1 MSKKSSILLI
11 SFLSFLFFLK
21 PAFAKVVTVDGVG
34 IDRESAL
41 RDATRLA
48 VEQVVGTFIDS
59 QTLMEDLI
67 VQLDEVYKKSQGYVK
82 SVKILNEQQEKN
94 MYRVCTIID
103 VDSSPDGKLMS
114 NLSMILML
122 NDPRIAV
129 IILDYENSNF
139 SENDPESVSSNQSS
153 ISHNTS
159 AERAM
164 NTKLINLG
172 FSHVVDANQII
183 RLKDAQ
189 LLNEIYN
196 GREALN
202 SNIVKDKSIDYLVL
216 GKSRVDVN
224 KVLVPEYGGK
234 GMLETSLIEAKAEL
248 EVKVIKYDTGDLVG
262 TFSVD
267 GRGADSTNTRA
278 ADKSFKVVAEKA
290 AEELGKTFKKFG
302 SKSTEGLQIIVS
314 TDNYGKVEQL
324 RKDLLGVNG
333 VQNVYIREHNS
344 DKSILE
350 VESTQKSHILL
361 QLLKKKSK
369 LGIFVE
375 TISNSTINIKIT

>member
-67 VQLDEVYKKSQGYVK
+67 IQLDEVYKKSQGYIK
-82 SVKILNEQQEKN
+82 SVKILSEQQEKN
-94 MYRVCTIID
+94 MYSIRAIID
-103 VDSSPDGKLMS
+103 VDSSPDGKLMN
-114 NLSMILML
+114 NLSMIFML

-129 IILDYENSNF
+129 VILNDENSHF
-139 SENDPESVSSNQSS
+139 SENDPETASNNQSS

-164 NTKLINLG
+164 NSKLLNLG

-183 RLKDAQ
+183 RLKNSQ
-189 LLNEIYN
+189 MLNEIYN

-202 SNIVKDKSIDYLVL
+202 ENIIKDNSIDYLVL
-216 GKSRVDVN
+216 GKSRVDIN
-224 KVLVPEYGGK
+224 KVSVPEYGGK
-234 GMLETSLIEAKAEL
+234 GMIETSLIEAKAEL
-248 EVKVIKYDTGDLVG
+248 EVKVIKYDTGDLTG

-267 GRGADSTNTRA
+267 GRGADSTNSRA
-278 ADKSFKVVAEKA
+278 ADKSLKIAAEKA
-290 AEELGKTFKKFG
+290 AEELGRTFKKFG
-302 SKSTEGLQIIVS
+302 SKSTVGLQIIVS
-314 TDNYGKVEQL
+314 ADNYDKVEQL
-324 RKDLLGVNG
+324 RKDLLSVNG
-333 VQNVYIREHNS
+333 VQNVYIREHDN
-344 DKSILE
+344 DKAIIE

-375 TISNSTINIKIT
+375 NVSNSVIKIRVT